1 MTQVGFDSR
10 HLHSTKK
17 PGTTLV
23 PGFSNTSNV
32 STISRVE
39 MAGIEPASDGW
50 PRDILRVQSAI
61 NFSALGIV
69 QTLYRMG
76 SVNLVSS
83 SAR

>member
-1 MTQVGFDSR
+1 
-10 HLHSTKK
+10 
-17 PGTTLV
+17 
-23 PGFSNTSNV
+23 
-32 STISRVE
+32 VE

-83 SAR
+83 SAH